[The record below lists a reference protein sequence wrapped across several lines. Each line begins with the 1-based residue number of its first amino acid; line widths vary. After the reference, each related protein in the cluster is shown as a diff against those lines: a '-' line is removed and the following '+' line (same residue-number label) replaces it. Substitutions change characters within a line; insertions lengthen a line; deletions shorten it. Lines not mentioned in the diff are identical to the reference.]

1 MNQKDENLDLMENQD
16 STEEKMST
24 QDDIEGQNL
33 V

>member
-16 STEEKMST
+16 SIEEKMST